1 MQNSQSSALTHLE
14 LKDHRL
20 HSILELTNAINANI
34 AVEQLYRIFTF
45 ILKEQLH
52 FSRFV
57 LLLKQEEWLLPVKSG
72 YKSKL
77 VLNEVTS
84 ELSRFK
90 EITLVASSNSS
101 ILQDFQ
107 AVIPIEHHDKPLA
120 YLLLSTNSKTE
131 ALELAHFS
139 FAHTLTNILCVA
151 LENRKLSAQNV
162 IKEQISKELELA
174 SEMQKLLFP
183 QELPSNKKMDISG
196 RYIPRHAVGGDFY
209 DFIPLGD
216 EEYIICIG
224 DVSGKGITA
233 ALLMANFQATIRTL
247 FKYQRFELTFL
258 MEELNKLVM
267 KNAKGEKFITF
278 FIAHYNAYTR
288 QLQYVNAGHNQPFI
302 LSGKTTT
309 LLTDG
314 CIGLG
319 MLDEL
324 PFVHVGKMQMQAKS
338 TMVLFTDGVVELENE
353 KGAQFGLE
361 QLIKQVRSF
370 SALKME
376 DMNDIIFSK
385 LEDWKGG
392 LPYVDDTAI
401 FSCKFFWLAFGR
413 KRPFQ
418 RKQMGKITLTP
429 QT

>member
-1 MQNSQSSALTHLE
+1 MRPASDPALSYLE
-14 LKDHRL
+14 LKDNRL
-20 HSILELTNAINANI
+20 HSILELTNAINANL

-52 FSRFV
+52 FSRFA
-57 LLLKQEEWLLPVKSG
+57 LLHQQEVWTLAAKSG
-72 YKSKL
+72 YKRKIGAA
-77 VLNEVTS
+77 
-84 ELSRFK
+84 ELALELARFK
-90 EITLVASSNSS
+90 EITLVKSSNSA
-101 ILQDFQ
+101 LLEDFQ
-107 AVIPIEHHDKPLA
+107 AVLPIYHQERPLA
-120 YLLLSTNSKTE
+120 YLLLATQSKTE
-131 ALELAHFS
+131 VLEPAHFS
-139 FAHTLTNILCVA
+139 FAQTLTNILTVA
-151 LENRKLSAQNV
+151 LENRKLSAQNE

-302 LSGKTTT
+302 LSGKNTT
-309 LLTDG
+309 LLTEG

-353 KGAQFGLE
+353 KGTQFGVE

-385 LEDWKGG
+385 LEDWKGS

-401 FSCKFFWLAFGR
+401 FSCKFF
-413 KRPFQ
+413 
-418 RKQMGKITLTP
+418 
-429 QT
+429 

>member
-1 MQNSQSSALTHLE
+1 MHKSETSGLAHLE
-14 LKDHRL
+14 LKDNRL
-20 HSILELTNAINANI
+20 HSILELTNAINANLPL
-34 AVEQLYRIFTF
+34 EQLYRIFTF
-45 ILKEQLH
+45 ILKVQLY
-52 FSRFV
+52 FNRFV
-57 LLLKQEEWLLPVKSG
+57 LLSQQDEWVYAIKNGL
-72 YKSKL
+72 KSKQ
-77 VLNEVTS
+77 VATEIAA
-84 ELSRFK
+84 ELARFK
-90 EITLVASSNSS
+90 EITLVESSNNSV
-101 ILQDFQ
+101 LQDFQ
-107 AVIPIEHHDKPLA
+107 AVIPVFHHDQAIA

-131 ALELAHFS
+131 QLETAHFS
-139 FAHTLTNILCVA
+139 FANTLTNILCVA
-151 LENRKLSAQNV
+151 LENRKLSAQQV

-258 MEELNKLVM
+258 LEELNKLVM

-288 QLQYVNAGHNQPFI
+288 QLSYVNAGHNQPFI
-302 LSGKTTT
+302 LSGKNTT
-309 LLTDG
+309 LLTEG

-324 PFVHVGKMQMQAKS
+324 PYVRVGKLQLQAKS
-338 TMVLFTDGVVELENE
+338 TLVLFTDGVVELENE
-353 KGAQFGLE
+353 KGEQFGVE
-361 QLIKQVRSF
+361 QLIKQVRAF

-385 LEDWKGG
+385 LEDWKGK

-401 FSCKFFWLAFGR
+401 FSCKFF
-413 KRPFQ
+413 
-418 RKQMGKITLTP
+418 
-429 QT
+429 